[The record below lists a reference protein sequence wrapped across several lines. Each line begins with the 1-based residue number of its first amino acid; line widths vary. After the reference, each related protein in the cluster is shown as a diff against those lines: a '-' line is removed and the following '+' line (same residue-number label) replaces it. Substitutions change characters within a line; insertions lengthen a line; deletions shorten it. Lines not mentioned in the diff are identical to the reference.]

1 MSGMMMERSMARKRG
16 RSPKRRSYR
25 RNKAISLRGTAETLI
40 IGDAATKALF
50 GMGVIPFFTEGW
62 LTPQSQAS
70 INSWQLSAAELVKGL
85 VPGGASYGMSG
96 EGDWTNNTAAV
107 GRAMM
112 KNLRAN
118 GAQSVAV
125 AVVTPILF
133 RMFGKTFRKPI
144 NAINR
149 QLKNT
154 GVRV

>member
-1 MSGMMMERSMARKRG
+1 M
-16 RSPKRRSYR
+16 
-25 RNKAISLRGTAETLI
+25 I

-62 LTPQSQAS
+62 LTPQSPAS

-112 KNLRAN
+112 KN
-118 GAQSVAV
+118 
-125 AVVTPILF
+125 
-133 RMFGKTFRKPI
+133 
-144 NAINR
+144 
-149 QLKNT
+149 
-154 GVRV
+154 